1 MKWASRL
8 REAIGWNYLPGGLR
22 KLIAGVVGLTI
33 LLTGVAMI
41 ILPGPAFIMIPIG
54 LGILATEFAWARRV
68 IRRARLAIAR
78 ASGRD
83 SAKSSSIPN
92 VQK

>member
-1 MKWASRL
+1 MKWVSRL
-8 REAIGWNYLPGGLR
+8 REAIGWNYLPSGLR

-33 LLTGVAMI
+33 LLIGVAMI

-54 LGILATEFAWARRV
+54 LGILATEFAWALRV

-83 SAKSSSIPN
+83 STKSSSIPN